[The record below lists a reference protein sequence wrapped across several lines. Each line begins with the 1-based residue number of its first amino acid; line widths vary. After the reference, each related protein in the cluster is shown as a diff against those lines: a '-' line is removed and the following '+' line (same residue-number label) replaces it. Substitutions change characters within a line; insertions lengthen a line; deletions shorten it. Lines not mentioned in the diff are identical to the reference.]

1 MYACVH
7 RCLTW
12 PLLFRGVCF
21 TLWWSVKVPRQWKP
35 SISALYTIGEKIR
48 ALSAS
53 ERLAVRQIHA
63 NCYCPLFINGHG
75 KTPRYRK
82 ILCERIVQVY
92 PETEG
97 REALLTVW
105 QNLITI
111 QYNGL
116 FVPPVLK
123 RKTIYLIRL

>member
-1 MYACVH
+1 MRTQMLNTLPSC
-7 RCLTW
+7 
-12 PLLFRGVCF
+12 FRGVCF
-21 TLWWSVKVPRQWKP
+21 TLWWSVKVPRQWKLAP
-35 SISALYTIGEKIR
+35 HQRSVH
-48 ALSAS
+48 
-53 ERLAVRQIHA
+53 LAVRQIHA
-63 NCYCPLFINGHG
+63 NCYYPLFINGHG